1 MKERRKR
8 LLQSLYNKE
17 LKNLIECQGMDVH
30 GLHGGGFGANRT
42 NMQSELDRFQK
53 EYKFREE

>member
-1 MKERRKR
+1 M
-8 LLQSLYNKE
+8 
-17 LKNLIECQGMDVH
+17 H

-42 NMQSELDRFQK
+42 NMQSELERFQK